1 MTTTVRID
9 QHQLFIDG
17 EFRPAGSGAQFE
29 TVNPADGTLI
39 TTVARAGEQDV
50 DEAVRSARDARRKWR
65 NATPTDRGR
74 LLLAIA
80 AQLRAESEALALI
93 ECLDNGKPISQARFD
108 IEYSARYFEYYGG
121 LADKLDGYVIPLG
134 SDYHSYTTLE
144 PFGVVALITPWNAPL
159 MQAARGLAPALA
171 TGNTCVVKP
180 AEDTPLTILEFARI
194 ARECGIPAGVIN
206 VIPGFGEDA
215 GAALVRHP
223 LVDRIAFTGSV
234 ETGRIIARMAAD
246 RLAPVS
252 VELGGKSANIVFE
265 DVDVDV
271 AAFNALRAINLNCGQ
286 NCSAGSR
293 LLVHSSIHDA
303 VLDSM
308 VALERG
314 LTVGPGLED
323 PDVGPLT
330 TRDQYQ
336 RVCDYLRIGREEGA
350 EAISGGSALVDERLN
365 GGNFVQPTIFAG
377 VTPQMRIAR
386 EEIFGPVLCVLP
398 FDDDD
403 EAVAIANDTD
413 FGLVAGI
420 WTNDFSRVHR
430 VSAALEVGQVY
441 INEYFA
447 GGVETPFGG
456 VKDSG
461 YGREKGLA
469 ALEHYTRMK
478 TMVARV

>member
-1 MTTTVRID
+1 MTAAITIE
-9 QHQLFIDG
+9 QHHLFIEG
-17 EFRPAGSGAQFE
+17 EFRPSSSGHEFE
-29 TVNPADGTLI
+29 TLNPADGTPLI
-39 TTVARAGEQDV
+39 AVSRAGVEDA
-50 DEAVRSARDARRKWR
+50 DEAVQSAHVAKGKWR
-65 NATPTDRGR
+65 ATSPTDRGR
-74 LLLAIA
+74 LLMAIA
-80 AQLRAESEALALI
+80 AELRAGSETLALM

-144 PFGVVALITPWNAPL
+144 PFGVVALIAPWNAPL
-159 MQAARGLAPALA
+159 MQAARGIAPALA
-171 TGNTCVVKP
+171 TGNCCVVKP
-180 AEDTPLTILEFARI
+180 AEETPLTILEFARI
-194 ARECGIPAGVIN
+194 ARDCGVPPGVIN

-223 LVDRIAFTGSV
+223 LVDRVAFTGSV
-234 ETGRIIARMAAD
+234 ETGRIIAKMAAE

-265 DVDVDV
+265 DVDIDV
-271 AAFNALRAINLNCGQ
+271 AARNALRAINLNCGQ

-293 LLVHSSIHDA
+293 LLVHRSIHDA
-303 VLDSM
+303 VVDRM
-308 VALERG
+308 VVLAREV
-314 LTVGPGLED
+314 TVGPGLED

-330 TRDQYQ
+330 TRDQYE
-336 RVCDYLRIGREEGA
+336 RVGDYLRIGREEGA
-350 EAISGGSALVDERLN
+350 EVVSGGGLVEDQRLN

-430 VSAALEVGQVY
+430 VSTALEVGQVY

-456 VKDSG
+456 VKASG

-478 TMVARV
+478 TMIARI